1 MSDYKK
7 AMERVE
13 MPTDCEDRI
22 RNMLTLGKK
31 RDSYSAGRRV
41 FRVAAAAAAAVLVL
55 MGGALAV
62 GGGWD
67 DLVDIFR
74 ARNEGIY
81 TETQIAQITELEEAV
96 GLSAESNGITVTV
109 DSVLTTENTA
119 DVLLM
124 VQGGQ
129 LDLKEGGNYS
139 FYNYKYDMESD
150 VTRYFGL
157 APQNI
162 TCECVGVTTG
172 DEGDT
177 AYILFHYEQTVDPNK
192 SLQSGEYVL
201 TITLEDFYEYGES
214 RGDERSI
221 YEGEWI
227 FELPL
232 KEVSGEKVIVLEN
245 VELAGWHREDHAV
258 EKEDVVCLVDEAV
271 ISVRSII
278 LRYHREE
285 PLEDVHFDVQAVM
298 KDGTVVSTGA
308 GGGHGVAGEYTI
320 GMLWEQ
326 LIDLTELDHLLV
338 GGEIVS
344 LPGESAE

>member
-7 AMERVE
+7 AMERTE
-13 MPTDCEDRI
+13 MPPACEERI
-22 RNMLTLGKK
+22 RDMLMPDKK
-31 RDSYSAGRRV
+31 RESRPAGRNIL
-41 FRVAAAAAAAVLVL
+41 RVAAAAAAAVLLL

-81 TETQIAQITELEEAV
+81 TDTQIARITELEENI
-96 GLSAESNGITVTV
+96 GLTAESNGITVTV

-119 DVLLM
+119 DVLLV
-124 VQGGQ
+124 VQGDR

-139 FYNYKYDMESD
+139 FYNFKYDMESD

-157 APQNI
+157 APRNV

-177 AYILFHYEQTVDPNK
+177 AYILFHYEQTVAPNK

-201 TITLEDFYEYGES
+201 TITLKDFYEYGES

-245 VELAGWHREDHAV
+245 VELAGYTV
-258 EKEDVVCLVDEAV
+258 EKEDMVCLVDEAV
-271 ISVRSII
+271 ISTGSLI

-285 PLEDVHFDVQAVM
+285 PLENVYFDVQAVM
-298 KDGTVVSTGA
+298 KDGTVVSTA
-308 GGGHGVAGEYTI
+308 DRGGHGVAGEYTI
-320 GMLWEQ
+320 GMLWAQ
-326 LIDLTELDHLLV
+326 LIDLTELDYLLV

-344 LPGESAE
+344 LSGESAE

>member
-81 TETQIAQITELEEAV
+81 TETQIAQITELEENI

-119 DVLLM
+119 DVLLI
-124 VQGGQ
+124 VQGSE
-129 LDLKEGGNYS
+129 LDLKEDGNYS
-139 FYNYKYDMESD
+139 FYNFKYDMESD
-150 VTRYFGL
+150 VSRYFGL
-157 APQNI
+157 DPRNV
-162 TCECVGVTTG
+162 TCECVGVTEG
-172 DEGDT
+172 EEGDI
-177 AYILFHYEQTVDPNK
+177 AYVLFHYEQTVDPNK
-192 SLQSGEYVL
+192 TLQSGEYVL
-201 TITLEDFYEYGES
+201 TLALEDFYEYGDS
-214 RGDERSI
+214 RGDEKMT
-221 YEGEWI
+221 YEGKWI

-232 KEVSGEKVIVLEN
+232 KEVSDEKVVVLEN
-245 VELAGWHREDHAV
+245 VELAGWHREDHTV
-258 EKEDVVCLVDEAV
+258 ERENVVCLVDEVAISARSV
-271 ISVRSII
+271 II
-278 LRYHREE
+278 RYSRED

-298 KDGTVVSTGA
+298 KDGTVVSTDA

-320 GMLWEQ
+320 GELWEQ
-326 LIDLTELDHLLV
+326 LVDLAELDHLLV
-338 GGEIVS
+338 GGEVVPI
-344 LPGESAE
+344 PGE